1 MQHKPAISIVTP
13 VLNGADYIERLI
25 LSVQA
30 QSFQNWEHLIVDGGS
45 ADRTIDIVNSM
56 YADDARLT
64 IIERPGAGIYASV
77 MEGIRLSRG
86 QIIGWQNADDL
97 YTPWAFATVDAFQKR
112 TSANW
117 FTGLPGCWDES
128 NQLRFVRPYG
138 WYPRTLIR
146 NGWFHAEL
154 LGFIQ
159 QESIFFTKGA
169 FEALSDSERASVSQA
184 SLAGDFILWK
194 RLARTQQLVVLP
206 TVVSGFRR
214 HRHNLSHANYAQY
227 MEEVRSDGAMILPRQ
242 LAAICRRAFQIVSSV
257 GALERVEMEDQ
268 ILNRDFQ
275 LDLKTKSV
283 RPDDTA

>member
-25 LSVQA
+25 LSVKA
-30 QSFQNWEHLIVDGGS
+30 QSFQNWEHVIVDGGS
-45 ADRTIDIVNSM
+45 TDRTIDIVNSM

-97 YTPWAFATVDAFQKR
+97 YTPWAFATVAAFQKR

-117 FTGLPGCWDES
+117 LTGLPGCWDAS
-128 NQLRFVRPYG
+128 SQLRFVRPYG

-146 NGWFHAEL
+146 HGWFHAEL

-159 QESIFFTKGA
+159 QESIFFTKDA
-169 FEALSDSERASVSQA
+169 FETLSELERTSVSEA
-184 SLAGDFILWK
+184 SLAGDFVLWK

-206 TVVSGFRR
+206 TVISGFRR
-214 HRHNLSHANYAQY
+214 HQHNLSHSNYAQY
-227 MEEVRSDGAMILPRQ
+227 MKEVRSDGAMILPPW
-242 LAAICRRAFQIVSSV
+242 LAAICRRIFRTFSSL
-257 GALERVEMEDQ
+257 ATLERVEVEDQ
-268 ILNRDFQ
+268 TLNRDFQ
-275 LDLKTKSV
+275 LDLQTKSV
-283 RPDDTA
+283 RPDDVS